1 MIQLKTPYTHIERAI
16 PITGTLQIEIAS
28 QQTYKDAIVYQIEDF
43 IVDENGAK
51 RLINSRQ
58 KRVENAEVNQLEQAV
73 ELYGNFD
80 GLSKVDAEW
89 AKAKIGLLL
98 FVQNDLVDGVHTIYG
113 QLPND
118 WVSLSENNFNLQS
131 NDRVYFIHHRF
142 NTYFLFDNSQLLVR

>member
-1 MIQLKTPYTHIERAI
+1 MIQLKTQYTHIERAV
-16 PITGTLQIEIAS
+16 PITGTLLIEIAS
-28 QQTYKDAIVYQIEDF
+28 WQTYKDAVVYEIEDF

-58 KRVENAEVNQLEQAV
+58 KRVENAEVNQLAQAI

-98 FVQNDLVDGVHTIYG
+98 FVKNDLVDTEHTIYG

-118 WVSLSENNFNLQS
+118 WELCS
-131 NDRVYFIHHRF
+131 D
-142 NTYFLFDNSQLLVR
+142 

>member
-28 QQTYKDAIVYQIEDF
+28 WQTYKDAIIYKIEDF

-51 RLINSRQ
+51 RLINSRE

-98 FVQNDLVDGVHTIYG
+98 FVQNDLVDSVNTIYG

-118 WVSLSENNFNLQS
+118 WELCS
-131 NDRVYFIHHRF
+131 D
-142 NTYFLFDNSQLLVR
+142 

>member
-16 PITGTLQIEIAS
+16 PITGTLLIEIAS
-28 QQTYKDAIVYQIEDF
+28 WQTYKDAIVYQIEDF

-58 KRVENAEVNQLEQAV
+58 KRVENVEANQLAQAV

-98 FVQNDLVDGVHTIYG
+98 FVKNDLVDTENTIYG

-118 WVSLSENNFNLQS
+118 WELCS
-131 NDRVYFIHHRF
+131 D
-142 NTYFLFDNSQLLVR
+142 

>member
-1 MIQLKTPYTHIERAI
+1 MKQPLGEKLGNMIQLKTPYTHIDRAI

-28 QQTYKDAIVYQIEDF
+28 WQTYKDRIVYQIEDF

-58 KRVENAEVNQLEQAV
+58 APVENAGVNQLAQAI

-98 FVQNDLVDGVHTIYG
+98 FVQNDLVDSVNTIYG

-118 WVSLSENNFNLQS
+118 WELCS
-131 NDRVYFIHHRF
+131 D
-142 NTYFLFDNSQLLVR
+142 

>member
-16 PITGTLQIEIAS
+16 PITGTLLIEIAS
-28 QQTYKDAIVYQIEDF
+28 WQTYKDAVVYQIEDY

-58 KRVENAEVNQLEQAV
+58 KRVENAEVNQLAQAV

-98 FVQNDLVDGVHTIYG
+98 FVQNDLVDSVNTIYG

-118 WVSLSENNFNLQS
+118 WELCS
-131 NDRVYFIHHRF
+131 D
-142 NTYFLFDNSQLLVR
+142 

>member
-1 MIQLKTPYTHIERAI
+1 MIQLKTSYTHIERAI
-16 PITGTLQIEIAS
+16 PITGTLLIEIAS
-28 QQTYKDAIVYQIEDF
+28 WQTYKDAIVYQIEDF

-58 KRVENAEVNQLEQAV
+58 KRVENAEVNQLAQAV

-98 FVQNDLVDGVHTIYG
+98 FVQNDLVDSVNTIYG

-118 WVSLSENNFNLQS
+118 WELCS
-131 NDRVYFIHHRF
+131 D
-142 NTYFLFDNSQLLVR
+142 

>member
-1 MIQLKTPYTHIERAI
+1 MIKLKTPYTHIERAI

-28 QQTYKDAIVYQIEDF
+28 WQTYKDAVVYQIEDF

-58 KRVENAEVNQLEQAV
+58 KRVENAEVNQLAQAV

-98 FVQNDLVDGVHTIYG
+98 FVQNDLVDSVNTIYC

-118 WVSLSENNFNLQS
+118 WELWS
-131 NDRVYFIHHRF
+131 D
-142 NTYFLFDNSQLLVR
+142 

>member
-1 MIQLKTPYTHIERAI
+1 MKPPLGEKLGNMIQLKTPYTHIERAI
-16 PITGTLQIEIAS
+16 PITGTLLIEIAS
-28 QQTYKDAIVYQIEDF
+28 WQTYKDAIVYQIEDF

-58 KRVENAEVNQLEQAV
+58 KRVENSEVNQLAQAV

-98 FVQNDLVDGVHTIYG
+98 FVQNDLVDSVNTIYG

-118 WVSLSENNFNLQS
+118 WELCS
-131 NDRVYFIHHRF
+131 D
-142 NTYFLFDNSQLLVR
+142 

>member
-1 MIQLKTPYTHIERAI
+1 MGAKLGNMIQLKTPYTHIDRAI

-28 QQTYKDAIVYQIEDF
+28 WQTYKDAIVYQIEDF

-58 KRVENAEVNQLEQAV
+58 KRVENAEVNQLAKAV

-98 FVQNDLVDGVHTIYG
+98 FVQNDLVDSVNTIYG

-118 WVSLSENNFNLQS
+118 WELCS
-131 NDRVYFIHHRF
+131 D
-142 NTYFLFDNSQLLVR
+142 

>member
-1 MIQLKTPYTHIERAI
+1 MGAKLGNMIQLKTPYTHIERAI
-16 PITGTLQIEIAS
+16 PITGTLLIEIAS
-28 QQTYKDAIVYQIEDF
+28 WQTYKDAIVYQIEDF

-58 KRVENAEVNQLEQAV
+58 KRVENAEVNQLAQAV

-98 FVQNDLVDGVHTIYG
+98 FVQNDLVDSVNTIYG

-118 WVSLSENNFNLQS
+118 WELCS
-131 NDRVYFIHHRF
+131 D
-142 NTYFLFDNSQLLVR
+142 

>member
-16 PITGTLQIEIAS
+16 PITGTLLIEIAS
-28 QQTYKDAIVYQIEDF
+28 WQTYKDAIVYQIEDF

-58 KRVENAEVNQLEQAV
+58 KRVENAEVNQLAQAV
-73 ELYGNFD
+73 ELDGNFD

-98 FVQNDLVDGVHTIYG
+98 FIQNDLVDSVNTIYG

-118 WVSLSENNFNLQS
+118 WELCS
-131 NDRVYFIHHRF
+131 D
-142 NTYFLFDNSQLLVR
+142 

>member
-28 QQTYKDAIVYQIEDF
+28 WQTYKDAIVYQIEDF

-58 KRVENAEVNQLEQAV
+58 KRVENAEVNQLAQAV

-89 AKAKIGLLL
+89 AKAKIGLFL
-98 FVQNDLVDGVHTIYG
+98 FVQNDLVDSVNTIYG

-118 WVSLSENNFNLQS
+118 WELCS
-131 NDRVYFIHHRF
+131 D
-142 NTYFLFDNSQLLVR
+142 

>member
-28 QQTYKDAIVYQIEDF
+28 WQTYKDAIVYQIEDF

-98 FVQNDLVDGVHTIYG
+98 FVQNDLVDSVNAIYG
-113 QLPND
+113 QLPNNWELCSD
-118 WVSLSENNFNLQS
+118 
-131 NDRVYFIHHRF
+131 
-142 NTYFLFDNSQLLVR
+142 

>member
-1 MIQLKTPYTHIERAI
+1 MNQPLGAKLGNMIQLKTPYTHIERAI

-28 QQTYKDAIVYQIEDF
+28 WQTYKDAIVYQIEDF

-80 GLSKVDAEW
+80 ELSKVDAEW

-98 FVQNDLVDGVHTIYG
+98 FVQNDLVDSVNTIYG

-118 WVSLSENNFNLQS
+118 WELCS
-131 NDRVYFIHHRF
+131 D
-142 NTYFLFDNSQLLVR
+142 

>member
-16 PITGTLQIEIAS
+16 PITGTLLIEIAS
-28 QQTYKDAIVYQIEDF
+28 WQTYKDAIVYQIEDF

-51 RLINSRQ
+51 RLINSRE

-98 FVQNDLVDGVHTIYG
+98 FVQNDLVDSVNTIYG

-118 WVSLSENNFNLQS
+118 WELCS
-131 NDRVYFIHHRF
+131 D
-142 NTYFLFDNSQLLVR
+142 

>member
-1 MIQLKTPYTHIERAI
+1 MKLPLGAKLGNMIQLKKPYTHIERAI
-16 PITGTLQIEIAS
+16 PITGTLLIEIAS
-28 QQTYKDAIVYQIEDF
+28 WQTYKDAVVYQIEDF

-58 KRVENAEVNQLEQAV
+58 KRVENAEVNQLAQAV

-98 FVQNDLVDGVHTIYG
+98 FVQNDLVDSVNTIYG

-118 WVSLSENNFNLQS
+118 WELCS
-131 NDRVYFIHHRF
+131 D
-142 NTYFLFDNSQLLVR
+142 

>member
-16 PITGTLQIEIAS
+16 PITGTLLIEIAS
-28 QQTYKDAIVYQIEDF
+28 WQTYKDAIVYQIEDF

-58 KRVENAEVNQLEQAV
+58 KRVENAEVNQLAQAV

-80 GLSKVDAEW
+80 GLSKVEAEW

-98 FVQNDLVDGVHTIYG
+98 FVQNDLVDSVNTIYG

-118 WVSLSENNFNLQS
+118 WELCS
-131 NDRVYFIHHRF
+131 D
-142 NTYFLFDNSQLLVR
+142 

>member
-16 PITGTLQIEIAS
+16 PITGMLLIEIAS
-28 QQTYKDAIVYQIEDF
+28 WQTYKDAVVYQIEDF

-58 KRVENAEVNQLEQAV
+58 KRVENAEVNQLAQAV

-98 FVQNDLVDGVHTIYG
+98 FVQNDLVDSVNTIYG

-118 WVSLSENNFNLQS
+118 WELCS
-131 NDRVYFIHHRF
+131 D
-142 NTYFLFDNSQLLVR
+142 

>member
-16 PITGTLQIEIAS
+16 PITGTLRIEIAS
-28 QQTYKDAIVYQIEDF
+28 WQVLKDATIYQIEDF

-58 KRVENAEVNQLEQAV
+58 KRVENAEVNQLAQAV
-73 ELYGNFD
+73 ELYGDFN

-98 FVQNDLVDGVHTIYG
+98 FAQNDLVDAEHTIYG

-118 WVSLSENNFNLQS
+118 WELCS
-131 NDRVYFIHHRF
+131 D
-142 NTYFLFDNSQLLVR
+142 

>member
-16 PITGTLQIEIAS
+16 PITGTLLIESAS
-28 QQTYKDAIVYQIEDF
+28 WQTYKDAIVYQIEDF

-58 KRVENAEVNQLEQAV
+58 KRVENAEVNQLAQAV

-80 GLSKVDAEW
+80 ELSKIDAEW

-98 FVQNDLVDGVHTIYG
+98 FVQNDLVDSVNTIYG

-118 WVSLSENNFNLQS
+118 WELCS
-131 NDRVYFIHHRF
+131 D
-142 NTYFLFDNSQLLVR
+142 

>member
-1 MIQLKTPYTHIERAI
+1 MGAKLGNMIQLKTPYTHIERAI

-28 QQTYKDAIVYQIEDF
+28 WQTYKDAVVYQIEDF

-58 KRVENAEVNQLEQAV
+58 KRVENAEVNQLAQAV

-98 FVQNDLVDGVHTIYG
+98 FVQNDLVDSVNTIYG

-118 WVSLSENNFNLQS
+118 WELCS
-131 NDRVYFIHHRF
+131 D
-142 NTYFLFDNSQLLVR
+142 

>member
-28 QQTYKDAIVYQIEDF
+28 WQTYKDAIVYQIEDF

-58 KRVENAEVNQLEQAV
+58 KRVENAEVNQLAQVV
-73 ELYGNFD
+73 ELYGDFNE
-80 GLSKVDAEW
+80 LSKVEAEW

-98 FVQNDLVDGVHTIYG
+98 FVQNDLVDSVNTIYG

-118 WVSLSENNFNLQS
+118 WELCS
-131 NDRVYFIHHRF
+131 D
-142 NTYFLFDNSQLLVR
+142 

>member
-1 MIQLKTPYTHIERAI
+1 MIKLKTPYTHIERAI

-28 QQTYKDAIVYQIEDF
+28 WQTYKDAIVYQIEDF

-98 FVQNDLVDGVHTIYG
+98 FIQNDLVDSVNTIYG

-118 WVSLSENNFNLQS
+118 WELCS
-131 NDRVYFIHHRF
+131 D
-142 NTYFLFDNSQLLVR
+142 

>member
-1 MIQLKTPYTHIERAI
+1 MIQLKTPYTHIDRAI

-28 QQTYKDAIVYQIEDF
+28 WQTYKDAIVYQIEDF
-43 IVDENGAK
+43 IVNENGAK

-58 KRVENAEVNQLEQAV
+58 KRVENAEVNQLAQAV

-98 FVQNDLVDGVHTIYG
+98 FVQNDLVDSVNTIYG

-118 WVSLSENNFNLQS
+118 WELCS
-131 NDRVYFIHHRF
+131 D
-142 NTYFLFDNSQLLVR
+142 

>member
-1 MIQLKTPYTHIERAI
+1 MIKLKTPYTHIERAI
-16 PITGTLQIEIAS
+16 PITGTLLIEIAS
-28 QQTYKDAIVYQIEDF
+28 WQTYKDAIVYQIEDF

-58 KRVENAEVNQLEQAV
+58 KRVENAEVNQLAQAV

-98 FVQNDLVDGVHTIYG
+98 FVQNDLVDSVNTIYG

-118 WVSLSENNFNLQS
+118 WELCS
-131 NDRVYFIHHRF
+131 D
-142 NTYFLFDNSQLLVR
+142 

>member
-1 MIQLKTPYTHIERAI
+1 MGAKLGNMIQLKTPYTHIERAI
-16 PITGTLQIEIAS
+16 PITGTLLIEIAS
-28 QQTYKDAIVYQIEDF
+28 WQTYKDAIVYKIEDF
-43 IVDENGAK
+43 IVDENRAK

-58 KRVENAEVNQLEQAV
+58 KRVENAEVNQLAQAV

-98 FVQNDLVDGVHTIYG
+98 FVQNDLVDSVNTIYG

-118 WVSLSENNFNLQS
+118 WELCS
-131 NDRVYFIHHRF
+131 D
-142 NTYFLFDNSQLLVR
+142 

>member
-1 MIQLKTPYTHIERAI
+1 MIQLNKPYTHIERAI

-28 QQTYKDAIVYQIEDF
+28 WQTYKDAIVYQIEDF

-51 RLINSRQ
+51 RLINTRQ
-58 KRVENAEVNQLEQAV
+58 KRVENAEVNQLAQAV
-73 ELYGNFD
+73 ELDGNFD

-98 FVQNDLVDGVHTIYG
+98 FVQNDLVDAEHTIYG

-118 WVSLSENNFNLQS
+118 WELCS
-131 NDRVYFIHHRF
+131 D
-142 NTYFLFDNSQLLVR
+142 

>member
-16 PITGTLQIEIAS
+16 QITGTLQIEIAS
-28 QQTYKDAIVYQIEDF
+28 WQTYKDAIIYKIEDF

-58 KRVENAEVNQLEQAV
+58 KRVENAEVNQLAQAV

-98 FVQNDLVDGVHTIYG
+98 FVQNDLVDSVNTIYG

-118 WVSLSENNFNLQS
+118 WELCS
-131 NDRVYFIHHRF
+131 D
-142 NTYFLFDNSQLLVR
+142 

>member
-1 MIQLKTPYTHIERAI
+1 MIQLKTLYTHIERAI
-16 PITGTLQIEIAS
+16 PITGTLLIEIAS
-28 QQTYKDAIVYQIEDF
+28 WQTYKDAIVYQIEDF

-98 FVQNDLVDGVHTIYG
+98 FVQNDLVDSVNTIYG

-118 WVSLSENNFNLQS
+118 WELCS
-131 NDRVYFIHHRF
+131 D
-142 NTYFLFDNSQLLVR
+142 

>member
-28 QQTYKDAIVYQIEDF
+28 WQTYKDAIVYQIEDF

-51 RLINSRQ
+51 RLISSRQ

-98 FVQNDLVDGVHTIYG
+98 FVQNDLVDSVNTIYG

-118 WVSLSENNFNLQS
+118 WELCS
-131 NDRVYFIHHRF
+131 D
-142 NTYFLFDNSQLLVR
+142 

>member
-16 PITGTLQIEIAS
+16 QITGLLLIEIAS
-28 QQTYKDAIVYQIEDF
+28 WQTYKDAVVYQIEDF

-58 KRVENAEVNQLEQAV
+58 KRVENTEVNQLAQAV

-80 GLSKVDAEW
+80 ELSKVDAEW
-89 AKAKIGLLL
+89 AKAKIGLLF
-98 FVQNDLVDGVHTIYG
+98 FVQNDLVDSVNTIYG

-118 WVSLSENNFNLQS
+118 WELCS
-131 NDRVYFIHHRF
+131 D
-142 NTYFLFDNSQLLVR
+142 

>member
-1 MIQLKTPYTHIERAI
+1 MIQLKTPYTHIDRAI
-16 PITGTLQIEIAS
+16 SITGTLLIEIAS
-28 QQTYKDAIVYQIEDF
+28 WKTYKDAVVYKIEDF

-58 KRVENAEVNQLEQAV
+58 KRVENVEVNQLAQAV

-98 FVQNDLVDGVHTIYG
+98 FVQNDLVDSVNTIYG

-118 WVSLSENNFNLQS
+118 WELCS
-131 NDRVYFIHHRF
+131 D
-142 NTYFLFDNSQLLVR
+142 